1 VESPVSVDPVVRSV
15 KGLAQPRSRAERTGA
30 NRLRM
35 LESARSLFTAQ
46 GYPATTME
54 QIAAEAGV
62 AVQTMYYTFRTK
74 ARLLCEVVELAGAG
88 QPNPVPVMQR
98 PWMAEALSSPSASR
112 ALALAVEHGT
122 DIYERIAPLRPALA
136 AAAATDPYVETYAL
150 GIATGRRA
158 GMGRLI
164 ARLAELGAL
173 RAGLGQARATDLLF
187 VLDSHE
193 TFLGLTRQAGWSITE
208 YKAWLFTTLSQ
219 QLLEPAT
226 ADGEAT
232 KGLSYD
238 NPSPM

>member
-1 VESPVSVDPVVRSV
+1 VILVVRSV
-15 KGLAQPRSRAERTGA
+15 KGPTAPRSRAERTVA

-35 LESARSLFTAQ
+35 LECARSLFTAQ
-46 GYPATTME
+46 GYPTTTME

-74 ARLLCEVVELAGAG
+74 ARLLCEVAELAAAG
-88 QPNPVPVMQR
+88 QHDPAPVMQR
-98 PWMAEALSSPSASR
+98 PWMVEALSTPSAHR

-136 AAAATDPYVETYAL
+136 AAAATDPYVGKYASDV
-150 GIATGRRA
+150 ATGRRA

-164 ARLAELGAL
+164 ARLAELGGL
-173 RAGLGQARATDLLF
+173 RSGLDQVRAGDLLF

-193 TFLGLTRQAGWSITE
+193 TFLGLTAQAGWTTQE

-219 QLLEPAT
+219 QLLEPGT
-226 ADGEAT
+226 DDGEAT

-238 NPSPM
+238 NPSPV